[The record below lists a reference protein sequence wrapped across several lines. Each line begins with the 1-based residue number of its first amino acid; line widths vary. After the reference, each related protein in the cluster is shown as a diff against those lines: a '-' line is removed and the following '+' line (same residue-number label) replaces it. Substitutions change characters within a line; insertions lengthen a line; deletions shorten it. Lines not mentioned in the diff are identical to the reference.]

1 MKKNI
6 MHFATELTRIAS
18 VIDVTICGTRVEFK
32 AHKSI
37 ITRCLNTA
45 FIYDLN
51 VTVFSIERGY
61 YQAAAFLNQGEQNY
75 EEVTKEGE
83 E

>member
-6 MHFATELTRIAS
+6 LRFAMELSRIAS
-18 VIDVTICGTRVEFK
+18 VIDVTIFCTRVEFK

-37 ITRCLNTA
+37 ITQCLNTS

-51 VTVFSIERGY
+51 VTVFSIDRGY
-61 YQAAAFLNQGEQNY
+61 YQAAAFLNRGEQNY
-75 EEVTKEGE
+75 DEVTTDGE
-83 E
+83 D

>member
-6 MHFATELTRIAS
+6 LRFAMELTRIAS
-18 VIDVTICGTRVEFK
+18 VIDVTIYGTRVEFK

-37 ITRCLNTA
+37 ITQCLNTS

-51 VTVFSIERGY
+51 VTVFSIDRGY
-61 YQAAAFLNQGEQNY
+61 YQAAAFLNRGEQNY
-75 EEVTKEGE
+75 DEVTKDGE
-83 E
+83 D

>member
-6 MHFATELTRIAS
+6 MRFAMELTSIAS

-32 AHKSI
+32 AHKST
-37 ITRCLNTA
+37 ITQCLNTA

-75 EEVTKEGE
+75 QEVTTDGE
-83 E
+83 D

>member
-6 MHFATELTRIAS
+6 MRFAMELTYTAS

-32 AHKSI
+32 AHRSI
-37 ITRCLNTA
+37 ITKCLNTA

-51 VTVFSIERGY
+51 VTVFSIDRGY

-75 EEVTKEGE
+75 QDATIDGE
-83 E
+83 D

>member
-6 MHFATELTRIAS
+6 MHYAMELTRIAS
-18 VIDVTICGTRVEFK
+18 VIDVTICGSRVEFK

-45 FIYDLN
+45 FTYDLN
-51 VTVFSIERGY
+51 VTVFSIERCY
-61 YQAAAFLNQGEQNY
+61 YQAAAFLNQGDQNY

-83 E
+83 D